1 MKGKNN
7 AGFSMIEVL
16 VAIAILAGI
25 AVPACSS
32 LLLSLRMNARAEALL
47 NARIAVSSAVETL
60 MAEGVSDD
68 SIAYVEDNYPVDVTY
83 TLDEEAHGYA
93 VTVTGGEDVAVK
105 TFIRAAESSDGTGG
119 GGQ

>member
-7 AGFSMIEVL
+7 AGFSLIEVL

-25 AVPACSS
+25 LVPACSS
-32 LLLSLRMNARAEALL
+32 LVLSLRMNAKAEALL

-60 MAEGVSDD
+60 MAKGVDDD
-68 SIAYVEDNYPVDVTY
+68 SVAYVEENYPVYVTC

-93 VTVTGGEDVAVK
+93 VEVTGGEDVKVK
-105 TFIRAAESSDGTGG
+105 TFIRAAEPPGNAGGDG
-119 GGQ
+119 Q